1 MDKLTAAQVV
11 VILGIS
17 ENTLNFWYRFKREH
31 PENEIAQ
38 LLPDYTKE
46 SEKSKRYWK
55 RSDLDKLVRFQQA
68 LPKGR
73 SGIMGGITQRYKKED
88 IKNGKKSINRSTGR
102 GKNSKNGRKK
112 STKPAQKPNSGVR
125 D

>member
-1 MDKLTAAQVV
+1 MEYLTAQQVV
-11 VILGIS
+11 IMLGIS

-38 LLPDYTKE
+38 LLPEYTKE

-55 RSDLDKLVRFQQA
+55 RSDLDKLIKFQKS

-73 SGIMGGITQRYKKED
+73 NGIMGGITQRYKKEEP
-88 IKNGKKSINRSTGR
+88 KNGKKSINRSKTGTGSR
-102 GKNSKNGRKK
+102 GKKH
-112 STKPAQKPNSGVR
+112 
-125 D
+125 